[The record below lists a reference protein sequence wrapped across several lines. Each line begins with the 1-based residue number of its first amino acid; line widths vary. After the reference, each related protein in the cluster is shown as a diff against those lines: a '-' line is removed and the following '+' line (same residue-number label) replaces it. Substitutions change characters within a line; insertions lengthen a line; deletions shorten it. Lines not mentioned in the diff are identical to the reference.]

1 MDKLSEQ
8 EIFIENLKDIKKYW
22 SSVKFKCQDM
32 TTDEVIDGVIFSI
45 LVMIDGD
52 SAATDFHR
60 LTITNSRN
68 GKRID
73 CGNLHELYRQ

>member
-8 EIFIENLKDIKKYW
+8 EIFIENLKDIKRYW
-22 SSVKFKCQDM
+22 TSVPNI
-32 TTDEVIDGVIFSI
+32 TIDEVADGVIFSI

-73 CGNLHELYRQ
+73 CGNLHELYRK

>member
-1 MDKLSEQ
+1 MSEQ

-22 SSVKFKCQDM
+22 ASV
-32 TTDEVIDGVIFSI
+32 TDITVDEAIDGVIFSI

-73 CGNLHELYRQ
+73 CGNLHELYRK